1 MAHANHTTTSRIAR
15 FETMVAGNAGRP
27 WIICPV
33 RFYGAQPPRKM
44 DGNPCTLSFTRSRR
58 RKMNIKKLIF
68 DGEGVTLDFKKT
80 ITSCEKIARTM
91 SSFANNKG
99 GRLLIGVAD
108 DGTIKGV
115 KSEDEERYM
124 ITKAAQLFARPAL
137 EPVFEEVYVDDKLVL
152 VVEIPESDTKP
163 HYALAEDGK
172 WGAYVRVKDKSV
184 LASKIVVDV
193 LRHSADKS
201 GILIEYS
208 TKEKALLEYLAERE
222 RINVP
227 EYCKLLNLSRRSA

>member
-1 MAHANHTTTSRIAR
+1 
-15 FETMVAGNAGRP
+15 
-27 WIICPV
+27 
-33 RFYGAQPPRKM
+33 
-44 DGNPCTLSFTRSRR
+44 
-58 RKMNIKKLIF
+58 MNIKKLIF

-99 GRLLIGVAD
+99 GCLLIGVAD

-152 VVEIPESDTKP
+152 VVEIKESTTKP

-172 WGAYVRVKDKSV
+172 WWVYVRVRDKSV

-193 LRHSADKS
+193 LKRTADDK
-201 GILIEYS
+201 GVLIEYS
-208 TKEKALLEYLAERE
+208 TKEKALLEYLEKME
-222 RINVP
+222 RINVK
-227 EYCKLLNLSRRSA
+227 EYCDLLKLTRRNAQRILVNMVLSGVIRIHTTEKEEYYTAA

>member
-1 MAHANHTTTSRIAR
+1 
-15 FETMVAGNAGRP
+15 
-27 WIICPV
+27 
-33 RFYGAQPPRKM
+33 
-44 DGNPCTLSFTRSRR
+44 
-58 RKMNIKKLIF
+58 MNIKRTIF
-68 DGEGVTLDFKKT
+68 EGEGVTLDFKKT

-91 SSFANNKG
+91 VSFANNKG

-124 ITKAAQLFARPAL
+124 ITRAAQLFAKPAID
-137 EPVFEEVYVDDKLVL
+137 PKFDEVYVDDKLVL

-172 WGAYVRVKDKSV
+172 WWVYVRVKDKSV

-193 LRHSADKS
+193 LKHSTDKT
-201 GILIEYS
+201 GVLIEYS
-208 TKEKALLEYLAERE
+208 EKEKTLLTYLEQKD
-222 RINVP
+222 RIDVK
-227 EYCKLLNLSRRSA
+227 EYCKLAKMSRRTAQRVLVNMVLSGVIRIHTTEKEEYYTAA